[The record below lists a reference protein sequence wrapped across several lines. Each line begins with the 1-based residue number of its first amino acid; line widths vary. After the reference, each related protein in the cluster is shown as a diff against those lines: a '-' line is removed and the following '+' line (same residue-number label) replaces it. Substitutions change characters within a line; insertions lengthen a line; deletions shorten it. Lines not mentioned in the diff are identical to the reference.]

1 MKGYE
6 VTIKECSRELTARER
21 IMFKDTSNAI
31 KLDVAASDPANAI
44 TGVVITP
51 VDYAVLSIHNDKLKD
66 NKDYENYVLIDK
78 DGTKYVTGSPSFWS
92 AFSEIADEMS
102 GESEEWSISVYKLD
116 SKNYKDKQFLTC
128 SII

>member
-6 VTIKECSRELTARER
+6 VTIKECSRELSARER

-92 AFSEIADEMS
+92 AFSEIADEMA
-102 GESEEWSISVYKLD
+102 GETEEWSISVYKLD

>member
-21 IMFKDTSNAI
+21 IMVKDISNAV
-31 KLDVAASDPANAI
+31 KLDVAANNPAGIDI
-44 TGVVITP
+44 TVA
-51 VDYAVLSIHNDKLKD
+51 DYAILSIHNDKAVGD
-66 NKDYENYVLIDK
+66 KDYENYVLIDK
-78 DGTKYVTGSPSFWS
+78 NGTKYVTGSPSFWS
-92 AFSEIADEMS
+92 AFSQIADEMA
-102 GESEEWSISVYKLD
+102 GETEEWSINVYKLD